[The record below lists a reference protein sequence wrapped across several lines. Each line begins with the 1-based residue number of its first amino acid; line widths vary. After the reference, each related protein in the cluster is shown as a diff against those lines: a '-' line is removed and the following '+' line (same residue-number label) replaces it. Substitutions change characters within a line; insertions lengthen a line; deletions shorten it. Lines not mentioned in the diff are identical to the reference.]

1 MQNDLLLY
9 ALGSQPIGYLG
20 CIGSVSVGE
29 LAELVAAGEL
39 GE

>member
-1 MQNDLLLY
+1 LSNAKRL
-9 ALGSQPIGYLG
+9 AIVGSQPIGYLG